1 MDVSSDRITPIYFS
15 YFLIGHFAKISPTTP
30 GMGPWVLKKGR
41 GFALVRSEFLRIA
54 LDLFF
59 HFHNLKFDGLL
70 VCLFG
75 TSDTHT
81 HIYSPKW

>member
-1 MDVSSDRITPIYFS
+1 MDVSSDRITPIYFFAIF
-15 YFLIGHFAKISPTTP
+15 YFSHFAKSPTNP

-81 HIYSPKW
+81 YSPKW